1 MSNVQSRLGS
11 LEDERK
17 ITRVLTRYCDLLDTG
32 NADQIASE
40 IFAAD
45 GIADYHDYVVTG
57 REAINA
63 FLVENMGQYAH
74 TAHTLS
80 NVFVRSC
87 DGTRAEV
94 TSSIT
99 ALHWLQEPSNGG
111 SEVHGDLAVIVA
123 NTDQLQLM
131 PEGWRITKR
140 QTRPLG
146 RPFLVVQG
154 PSKTMIVDS

>member
-1 MSNVQSRLGS
+1 
-11 LEDERK
+11 
-17 ITRVLTRYCDLLDTG
+17 
-32 NADQIASE
+32 
-40 IFAAD
+40 
-45 GIADYHDYVVTG
+45 VVTG
-57 REAINA
+57 GEAINA
-63 FLVENMGQYAH
+63 FLVENMGQYQA

-87 DGTRAEV
+87 DGTHAEV

-99 ALHWLQEPSNGG
+99 ALHWLSEASTGG
-111 SEVHGDLAVIVA
+111 SDTHGDLAVIVA

-140 QTRPLG
+140 HTRPLG
-146 RPFLVVQG
+146 RPFSVVQG